1 MEGEP
6 RLPSSAMGSGTMS
19 LEMGRMGEVLP
30 NLELIQEEEDM
41 GLRHLG
47 ALLAAEV
54 GRHNIAH
61 MFF

>member
-1 MEGEP
+1 
-6 RLPSSAMGSGTMS
+6 MS
-19 LEMGRMGEVLP
+19 LEMGRMGEVLL
-30 NLELIQEEEDM
+30 NLELIQEEEEDM

-61 MFF
+61 MFFRSWCCGWGSS